1 MTSISVLWQLPQFTL
16 LMVGELLLA
25 IPGIQFAYKQAPRSM
40 KSVVTA
46 AWFINNAFG
55 NLIVVLI
62 TELKPFNKEVC
73 THIKHWCCKHTIK
86 ITLHCLLSVFGIF
99 PVRSVNDGR
108 NPVVHPLRKDVSK
121 AAGAWRGG
129 VDGGEVINK
138 FIQPKKK
145 SSSSCTSSFKSVQCT
160 ALHTMLMPNSARR
173 VCGRSFL
180 AISWNIIN
188 SGLSDLV

>member
-73 THIKHWCCKHTIK
+73 TYIDKTLVLQTHTQN
-86 ITLHCLLSVFGIF
+86 HCSLSPFSLWNI
-99 PVRSVNDGR
+99 
-108 NPVVHPLRKDVSK
+108 
-121 AAGAWRGG
+121 
-129 VDGGEVINK
+129 
-138 FIQPKKK
+138 
-145 SSSSCTSSFKSVQCT
+145 SCTQ
-160 ALHTMLMPNSARR
+160 R
-173 VCGRSFL
+173 
-180 AISWNIIN
+180 
-188 SGLSDLV
+188 